1 MPEDKPLPPAVK
13 EVKGAVKSP
22 EKVEET
28 GKSNTQ
34 QAMQG
39 IGRTLDM
46 NNEDIPKHHDTSV

>member
-1 MPEDKPLPPAVK
+1 LRTPPPDEKPVPPVVK

-39 IGRTLDM
+39 IG
-46 NNEDIPKHHDTSV
+46 